1 MANCTQVCF
10 PQMLPSG
17 IAIEPFGSQTKKLPQ
32 GSSRA
37 HWRGRIDDLV
47 KPFLPLSKGSMALW
61 EGVLSRKSRFVRKR
75 HCATKRHPVFWLLIL
90 YNLWFRLETSTTLFF
105 LMSKCLRK
113 KLIDVKVI
121 LGHSRYMLG
130 CLQTGP
136 LTLCQYSITL
146 VLELCIE
153 STPTGEIDFFSRPFW
168 LRAVGGVQIEME
180 RLSRLSL
187 QVYFRPQIS
196 QEKGLIWYKTFFWSL
211 PLKVVLPLHPQI
223 FRFWSSQPFLPK
235 QDQGALEVFIFI
247 ITVNHCI
254 WRSARWIK
262 LSSKGTRRYGA
273 QHSTWHG
280 CDETSGRV
288 TQLHQDNGE
297 PGCSSCSS
305 SKRSWSS
312 SWSRV
317 TPTAGSC
324 QQEWASL
331 FLRRG
336 QKTHLFKASSKCGIK
351 YQCMFRES

>member
-1 MANCTQVCF
+1 MVSIGDF
-10 PQMLPSG
+10 
-17 IAIEPFGSQTKKLPQ
+17 
-32 GSSRA
+32 
-37 HWRGRIDDLV
+37 HH
-47 KPFLPLSKGSMALW
+47 
-61 EGVLSRKSRFVRKR
+61 FV
-75 HCATKRHPVFWLLIL
+75 FS
-90 YNLWFRLETSTTLFF
+90 N
-105 LMSKCLRK
+105 
-113 KLIDVKVI
+113 VKV
-121 LGHSRYMLG
+121 LTEETDWCQGHPRAF
-130 CLQTGP
+130 
-136 LTLCQYSITL
+136 TLHVGLFANWTPNVVSVQYHLSAWIMHR
-146 VLELCIE
+146 IH
-153 STPTGEIDFFSRPFW
+153 PNRWNRFFSRPFW

-324 QQEWASL
+324 QQVWL
-331 FLRRG
+331 PRFLRRG
-336 QKTHLFKASSKCGIK
+336 PNHTFSRQAPNAGSSINACFASHKLDHKFHPCSSCLSSQISSHWTCQIWQRWPYNYPDLTCLFLLVSMETLCNFCHLFFLQPVRGLTRGRIQFCQALRWMSILN
-351 YQCMFRES
+351 MTWN

>member
-1 MANCTQVCF
+1 MVSIGDF
-10 PQMLPSG
+10 
-17 IAIEPFGSQTKKLPQ
+17 
-32 GSSRA
+32 
-37 HWRGRIDDLV
+37 HH
-47 KPFLPLSKGSMALW
+47 
-61 EGVLSRKSRFVRKR
+61 FV
-75 HCATKRHPVFWLLIL
+75 FS
-90 YNLWFRLETSTTLFF
+90 N
-105 LMSKCLRK
+105 
-113 KLIDVKVI
+113 VKVLTEETDWCQGHPRAFTLHVGLFANWTPNVVSVQYH
-121 LGHSRYMLG
+121 LGAWIMHRIH
-130 CLQTGP
+130 P
-136 LTLCQYSITL
+136 NRWNR
-146 VLELCIE
+146 
-153 STPTGEIDFFSRPFW
+153 FFSRPFW

-336 QKTHLFKASSKCGIK
+336 QKTHLFKPSTKCGIK